1 MERRLAAILAADVV
15 GYTRLMGADEAGTLR
30 RLTELRKQIL
40 EPLIAEHRGRVV
52 KLMGDGL
59 LVEFASV
66 VDAVACAVAWQTV
79 GVEREVATDDDM
91 RLNFRIGINLG
102 DVIVEGDDI
111 HGDGVNIAAR
121 LEGEAEPGGIC
132 LSSDA
137 YRQVRGKLDISFED
151 LGEQDLKNVAEPV
164 RIYRVVID
172 GAAAPAASPAKAPL
186 PLPDKPSIA
195 VLAFENMSGD
205 PEQEYFADGLAEDV
219 ITELSREP
227 ELFVIARNSSFAY
240 KGEAKDI
247 THIGRELGV
256 GYVLEGSVR
265 KSANRIRLTAQ
276 LIDAQ
281 TNRHI
286 WGQRYDRAFEDVFA
300 VQDELTGAILNSLLH
315 EFRDI
320 ESTRILEQA
329 PKNLDAY
336 NHVLRAWS
344 LFYLYDRENI
354 EAARHEAEA
363 ALELE
368 PRYARAHVILAWFHI
383 YNALEWS
390 DDPAQ
395 SLKLAH
401 QAALN
406 AISAN
411 DRDFWGYAT
420 RGFVELYQHQ
430 HDRAKSSLERA
441 VALGPNNA
449 DSRALHASVL
459 SFSGESQDAADEM
472 ELAIRLNPHYP
483 SWYTLTIGQVYF
495 TVGRHQ
501 EAIVL
506 LEDVLD
512 RGTDLTEARLLLAAN
527 YSAVGRESEAR
538 DQIAE
543 LVQSHPDFD
552 VSHAARQSPYRDRE
566 DLERYLDLLRRAGLP
581 ESSAEI

>member
-1 MERRLAAILAADVV
+1 VERRLAAILAADLV
-15 GYTRLMGADEAGTLR
+15 GYTRLMGADEAGTLE
-30 RLTELRKQIL
+30 RLTTLRERVL
-40 EPLIAEHRGRVV
+40 EPLVAEHRGRVV

-66 VDAVACAVAWQTV
+66 VDAVVCAATWQRSV
-79 GVEREVATDDDM
+79 GEREAEADKET
-91 RLNFRIGINLG
+91 RLEFRIGINLG

-121 LEGEAEPGGIC
+121 LEGLAEPGGIC
-132 LSSDA
+132 LSGDA
-137 YRQVRGKLDISFED
+137 YRQTKGKVEVDFED
-151 LGEQDLKNVAEPV
+151 LGERELKNVAELV
-164 RIYRVVID
+164 RVYRVVIE
-172 GAAAPAASPAKAPL
+172 GSATSAASPAKDAL

-205 PEQEYFADGLAEDV
+205 PEQEYFADGLAEDI
-219 ITELSREP
+219 ITELSRES

-240 KGEAKDI
+240 KGEAKDV
-247 THIGRELGV
+247 TQIGRELGV

-265 KSANRIRLTAQ
+265 KGAGRIRLTAQ

-286 WGQRYDRAFEDVFA
+286 WAQRYDRAFEDVFA

-315 EFRDI
+315 EFRGI
-320 ESTRILEQA
+320 ESTRILEQE

-336 NHVLRAWS
+336 NQVLRAWS

-368 PRYARAHVILAWFHI
+368 PRYARAHVILAWYHI
-383 YNALEWS
+383 YDAAEWS

-411 DRDFWGYAT
+411 DRDFWGYGA

-459 SFSGESQDAADEM
+459 SFSGETQDAAE
-472 ELAIRLNPHYP
+472 ELDLAARLNPHCP
-483 SWYTLTIGQVYF
+483 SWYALTMGQVYF
-495 TVGRHQ
+495 MAGRHQ

-506 LEDVLD
+506 LEDALD

-527 YSAVGRESEAR
+527 YAAVGREPEAR
-538 DQIAE
+538 AQIAE
-543 LVQSHPDFD
+543 LLRCHPDCD
-552 VSHAARQSPYRDRE
+552 VSHAVRQSPYRDRQ
-566 DLERYLDLLRRAGLP
+566 DLDRYLTLLRRAGLP
-581 ESSAEI
+581 G